1 MVIED
6 VSLKYIKLS
15 TCIDHFC
22 DSLIFQAIFQVS
34 SHAIALCIMKLKF
47 IDRKSSTDGQ
57 VAMQQKKHLFF
68 HIVMHIRNRKKNT
81 IYGRDLDLS
90 FGC

>member
-22 DSLIFQAIFQVS
+22 DTLILQVW
-34 SHAIALCIMKLKF
+34 SHAIAFCIMKLKF

-81 IYGRDLDLS
+81 IYSRDL
-90 FGC
+90 